1 MVEQTG
7 ATVEA
12 GSYYLEIVG
21 LKGEDAGNYALGN
34 GLTLRAEYTITKMV
48 YDVVGHIK
56 FDDDEV
62 TFDNEIHTLEIKV
75 DDGYEL
81 PATVTVTYTTEY
93 ISEEEDFTKNDYW
106 LTDVPDNGGRY
117 AGVYTVTVT
126 FTDSASG
133 NYEPIESMNA
143 MLTIKKAKFF
153 DYYNKDG
160 VDLLRD
166 AGFVNATYA
175 YTVGAYYNPYIA
187 SGILTNSTNF
197 EVMYEYYRV
206 TNESTGERV
215 MLASGTHA
223 ELAAQSNLIALA
235 GKYEI
240 VARIEYISAIYRN
253 NFEEID
259 ESESTVTYVIRE
271 VDVAKVEVLTWA
283 DGFDK
288 VVKLGEAFDYSWIKT
303 IRVTYAQ
310 DDQGQG
316 GGTLDV
322 TRDVD
327 IALAGIKLEQKN
339 NVDQTTFW
347 KVGAFNV
354 IISFYGTESAAYVFT
369 VKEKVESVQLQYST
383 DGGATFRPVGEY
395 GLELVDGANYNFRI
409 EYKCTDEQGVAETTR
424 LSTLTYDGALK
435 LGSNKLTVNEAYYEF
450 DEITVDMYKVLDGD
464 VKWQYSLDGTHWTDI
479 PEDGKLPY
487 AGTAY
492 KIRVTFTDGG
502 ATQELE
508 AHTAL
513 GIDVLDYNAGGY
525 LMQVGRIGNYLV
537 TSEYSLEITPLI
549 LEVRWDGNDLPYNT
563 WHQSPKATALNMK
576 DKDKEL
582 ITFDYA
588 FERDGVTVT
597 SANVVNI
604 GEYVVKVVLRGDE
617 TARNNYT
624 LVGSESAE
632 HEFRIVQADI
642 AMTVTYSE
650 HNYGPNVTY
659 RGNAQGLRLSAMK
672 ANFGENAEVE
682 GKFAFITNYS
692 AATGKYDIIDGA
704 NLTDKISSVGYAD
717 IMYVYIPE
725 NKNYKDKI
733 GTLEINVLGQTARSG
748 AGALSVEFGPDAV
761 QFYLVNQQF
770 DTYGIEV
777 YLMYQSAY

>member
-1 MVEQTG
+1 
-7 ATVEA
+7 
-12 GSYYLEIVG
+12 
-21 LKGEDAGNYALGN
+21 
-34 GLTLRAEYTITKMV
+34 
-48 YDVVGHIK
+48 
-56 FDDDEV
+56 
-62 TFDNEIHTLEIKV
+62 
-75 DDGYEL
+75 
-81 PATVTVTYTTEY
+81 
-93 ISEEEDFTKNDYW
+93 
-106 LTDVPDNGGRY
+106 
-117 AGVYTVTVT
+117 
-126 FTDSASG
+126 
-133 NYEPIESMNA
+133 
-143 MLTIKKAKFF
+143 
-153 DYYNKDG
+153 
-160 VDLLRD
+160 
-166 AGFVNATYA
+166 
-175 YTVGAYYNPYIA
+175 
-187 SGILTNSTNF
+187 
-197 EVMYEYYRV
+197 
-206 TNESTGERV
+206 
-215 MLASGTHA
+215 
-223 ELAAQSNLIALA
+223 
-235 GKYEI
+235 
-240 VARIEYISAIYRN
+240 
-253 NFEEID
+253 
-259 ESESTVTYVIRE
+259 
-271 VDVAKVEVLTWA
+271 
-283 DGFDK
+283 
-288 VVKLGEAFDYSWIKT
+288 
-303 IRVTYAQ
+303 
-310 DDQGQG
+310 
-316 GGTLDV
+316 
-322 TRDVD
+322 
-327 IALAGIKLEQKN
+327 
-339 NVDQTTFW
+339 
-347 KVGAFNV
+347 
-354 IISFYGTESAAYVFT
+354 
-369 VKEKVESVQLQYST
+369 LQYST

-777 YLMYQSAY
+777 YLMYQSAYEEDGVWYGMRDKIENPNFRIGSMVAQGYTITAQDLSSEKVVLRAISGSNSGTLDVSVVDKVAQGLEVSSTSHKTVYYVGETFDFSDMEFRVTFGPEDDPQDGLKKGSIKADFTGVFTEVGTRMVTFKYFDVTCTETFTIKPKEDLQIIEPKNLVLTYRNGEELEAPQLRFSVDGLTFGQTELDGVSVRVEVRDKATGEIAVLGAKKEGIYTVRYSFTVTNPRFNTPRAIDLEVRVTENPYQ